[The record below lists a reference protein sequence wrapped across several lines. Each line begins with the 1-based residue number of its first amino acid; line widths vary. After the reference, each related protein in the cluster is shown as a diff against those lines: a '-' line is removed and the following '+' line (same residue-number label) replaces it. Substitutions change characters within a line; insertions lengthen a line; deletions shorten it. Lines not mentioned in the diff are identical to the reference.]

1 MAQSKSFTFNGLIGN
16 KINIVYK
23 QVDSNS
29 INKTI
34 IEDEDFDIS
43 KSKIINYKGASL
55 EIIKAT
61 NQYLLLCSA
70 TFSTSTS
77 TASVRP
83 VSSRS
88 VSTFKC
94 EASGVI
100 QAI

>member
-34 IEDEDFDIS
+34 IEDEGFDIS

-61 NQYLLLCSA
+61 NQYIEYKVLNNFNSL
-70 TFSTSTS
+70 
-77 TASVRP
+77 
-83 VSSRS
+83 
-88 VSTFKC
+88 K
-94 EASGVI
+94 
-100 QAI
+100 